1 MLWVPPMAMR
11 GAFRLSGQRLSGPQ
25 TAGPPGRG
33 VRGGAAARIVLLASF
48 VAAAGGCSGY
58 HFVHASEGLGPVQRV
73 AIQTFQNNSY
83 EPGLDV
89 LVTDALRREFQR
101 RGGATL
107 VADPAQADLVLA
119 GAVLQLQT
127 SARSFSSI
135 AFALEYQVQMQIAL
149 SATRADG
156 TPVAVD
162 SNALYEWELYLTSS
176 DVEAER
182 KNRDEALRR
191 LAAVIASRVR
201 ESLAERLARAQ

>member
-11 GAFRLSGQRLSGPQ
+11 GAFRLSGRLS
-25 TAGPPGRG
+25 AGARRA
-33 VRGGAAARIVLLASF
+33 RGGPAARVALCAAL
-48 VAAAGGCSGY
+48 VAAAAGCSGY
-58 HFVHASEGLGPVQRV
+58 RFVRTSEGLGPVQRV
-73 AIQTFQNNSY
+73 AIQTLQNNSY

-89 LVTDALRREFQR
+89 LVTEALRREFQR

-119 GAVLQLQT
+119 GAVLEVQT

-135 AFALEYQVQMQIAL
+135 AFALEYQVQMQVSL
-149 SATRADG
+149 VATRADG
-156 TPVAVD
+156 TAVAID
-162 SNALYEWELYLTSS
+162 PNALYEWELYLTSA

-201 ESLAERLARAQ
+201 ESLAERLARSQ

>member
-1 MLWVPPMAMR
+1 MLWVPPMAMW
-11 GAFRLSGQRLSGPQ
+11 GAFRLSGRLSG
-25 TAGPPGRG
+25 ARRA
-33 VRGGAAARIVLLASF
+33 RGGLAARVALCAAL
-48 VAAAGGCSGY
+48 VAAAAGCSGY
-58 HFVHASEGLGPVQRV
+58 RFVRTSEGLGPVQRV
-73 AIQTFQNNSY
+73 AIQTLQNNSY

-89 LVTDALRREFQR
+89 LVTEALRREFQR

-119 GAVLQLQT
+119 GAVLEVQT

-135 AFALEYQVQMQIAL
+135 AFALEYQVQMQVSL
-149 SATRADG
+149 VATRADG
-156 TPVAVD
+156 TAVAID
-162 SNALYEWELYLTSS
+162 PNALYEWELYLTSA

-201 ESLAERLARAQ
+201 ESLAERLARSQ